1 MNYSVSTK
9 SMLSI
14 DKNGTH
20 SLEVSYN
27 DSNGA
32 NVGAYSEGDNFDSV
46 LSDVL
51 DQIDEAL
58 ADQDDARADLEE
70 INRLKAQIDEL
81 TGRLNELEARNT
93 DLERKNDKYKKY
105 QNLQSLEEAALNKF
119 SKAVDVDDIWKH
131 WLFH

>member
-14 DKNGTH
+14 DENGTH
-20 SLEVSYN
+20 SLEVSYS

-70 INRLKAQIDEL
+70 INQLKAQIDEL

-93 DLERKNDKYKKY
+93 ELEGKNSKYKKY
-105 QNLQSLEEAALNKF
+105 QNLEEVALNKF
-119 SKAVDVDDIWKH
+119 SKSVSTDDIWKH
-131 WLFH
+131 WFR

>member
-1 MNYSVSTK
+1 MTYSVSTK

-14 DKNGTH
+14 DENGTH

-27 DSNGA
+27 DSDGT
-32 NVGAYSEGDNFDSV
+32 NVGAYSEGNSFDSV

-81 TGRLNELEARNT
+81 TGRLNELKARNT
-93 DLERKNDKYKKY
+93 DLEKKNDKYKKY
-105 QNLQSLEEAALNKF
+105 QNLEEAALNKF

-131 WLFH
+131 WLFR